1 MPARRSPVIGYLNS
15 ASRDQDS
22 GRLRT
27 FREGLRDAGFLEG
40 RNVAI
45 DNYVAQVDAH
55 PEKHRLT
62 IRLRGF
68 LDFESAP
75 DRLNRASEL
84 AQESVA
90 GRLHQSTTSLSH
102 LRLDHLALERLRAS
116 ASPPHPSP
124 SSTRSPPRRRPGSQ
138 RGVGWS
144 FGETSAAERVDE
156 KLLHPAMPKR
166 INR

>member
-102 LRLDHLALERLRAS
+102 LRLDHPRGGGLLVDDGEGRGGDAPDASLRSWPPTHPNS
-116 ASPPHPSP
+116 ADVR
-124 SSTRSPPRRRPGSQ
+124 TAC
-138 RGVGWS
+138 GWS
-144 FGETSAAERVDE
+144 F
-156 KLLHPAMPKR
+156 L
-166 INR
+166 